1 MKSILILLSFCL
13 FSLSVKSQS
22 LVPLEKIVAEDDPK
36 NLSYVL
42 LRCASLEL
50 AMSFFPRDNVFSSE
64 EDRFLANSTMS
75 AELFNTVTEAH
86 ASNTGISLK
95 EAKKFVGKHLFDNA
109 NLYLAEMST
118 TERSPFENTAL
129 EKDGDICVEMILLM
143 GLSNSN
149 YFNKD

>member
-1 MKSILILLSFCL
+1 MNLVDKYIIRQLFSNSLLILILLSFCL
-13 FSLSVKSQS
+13 FSFSVKSQS

-86 ASNTGISLK
+86 ASNTGVSLK
-95 EAKKFVGKHLFDNA
+95 ETKKFESETK
-109 NLYLAEMST
+109 
-118 TERSPFENTAL
+118 L
-129 EKDGDICVEMILLM
+129 EKMKL
-143 GLSNSN
+143 N
-149 YFNKD
+149 

>member
-13 FSLSVKSQS
+13 FSFSVKSQS

-75 AELFNTVTEAH
+75 AELFNTVTE
-86 ASNTGISLK
+86 SCFKYWCIFK
-95 EAKKFVGKHLFDNA
+95 AKKFVGKH
-109 NLYLAEMST
+109 YLIMQIYT
-118 TERSPFENTAL
+118 
-129 EKDGDICVEMILLM
+129 
-143 GLSNSN
+143 
-149 YFNKD
+149 

>member
-1 MKSILILLSFCL
+1 MF
-13 FSLSVKSQS
+13 
-22 LVPLEKIVAEDDPK
+22 
-36 NLSYVL
+36 
-42 LRCASLEL
+42 
-50 AMSFFPRDNVFSSE
+50 FSSE

-86 ASNTGISLK
+86 ASNSGISLK